1 MCGAFFDSH
10 FFELLPMRLAVWSKK
25 KDPIGIGSFL
35 LSKFESDR

>member
-1 MCGAFFDSH
+1 MCGAFFDSY
-10 FFELLPMRLAVWSKK
+10 FLSLCQSARLIEQK